1 MRGPT
6 RICTC
11 NSIYCNAFLIVFT
24 ILTVLSVPVSVHFEE
39 VFMRHNM
46 YPKFLIFLGVMLASA
61 FGVTATRAWAQD
73 PTPFINELSP
83 VSAHLDGPTFA
94 LTVRGTGFTSRATVD
109 WKVGA
114 NATALVTTFVS
125 GTELIAKIPSSLIT
139 TQATTQVWVRNADLA
154 PEIATSNVQFF
165 PITVPSPFPAF
176 TPIDLNGVLGNLPF
190 STVTGDF
197 NGDGNQDL
205 AVCSFGGVSILLGNG
220 DGSFTPA
227 PSLPSGSQPY
237 AIATG
242 DFNADGS
249 LDLAVPGGSAI
260 LIYLGNGDGTFTAAP
275 TLTIPG
281 AAFWGVVVGDFNRD
295 GKTDLVVTDPDSNAI
310 RTLLG
315 NGDGTFTQTQVVF
328 VGSGTDENQQLVM
341 GDFDGNGTL
350 DVAVLTNGQPVG
362 TVELGAI
369 TILLGQGDGSF
380 DRKTAFPAGYV
391 FLPQGDSTSLGVGD
405 FNNDGKLDLAV
416 SGCSTSTDCNV
427 LTTLIF
433 LGNGDGT
440 FSAKSS
446 SPVGGGTMSVGDIN
460 GDGILD
466 LAFPGHK
473 GVSFMLGNGNGTFTT
488 EFPPY
493 GEGYSL
499 SLVAADFNNDGRLDL
514 AAAGAISNNLV
525 TLLQQPPAL
534 TATPAEVNF
543 GSVQRGLGGFRD
555 VTLTNTSNATVNLAS
570 ITVSTP
576 GNDPRAFIVGN
587 SCPSSLAA
595 GGSCQVSIRFVAG
608 GGRPTAT
615 LKVSYGVFGSPLL
628 VPLSGQVK

>member
-1 MRGPT
+1 MHPT
-6 RICTC
+6 MHGK
-11 NSIYCNAFLIVFT
+11 L
-24 ILTVLSVPVSVHFEE
+24 
-39 VFMRHNM
+39 
-46 YPKFLIFLGVMLASA
+46 LIFLGTTLLPV
-61 FGVTATRAWAQD
+61 FGMIAPYAWAQN
-73 PTPFINELSP
+73 PTPYINELSP

-94 LTVRGTGFTSRATVD
+94 LTLRGAGFTSSTAVD
-109 WKVGA
+109 WKVGTT
-114 NATALVTTFVS
+114 ATALVTTFVS
-125 GTELIAKIPSSLIT
+125 STELIAKVPAALTT
-139 TQATTQVWVRNADLA
+139 TQATAQVWARNTDLP
-154 PEIATSNVQFF
+154 PENSTSNVQFF

-190 STVTGDF
+190 STVSGDF
-197 NGDGNQDL
+197 NGDGKQDL

-220 DGSFTPA
+220 DGSFHPA

-237 AIATG
+237 VIATG
-242 DFNADGS
+242 DFNGGGE
-249 LDLAVPGGSAI
+249 LDLVVVSETAL
-260 LIYLGNGDGTFTAAP
+260 LIFLGNGDGTFTAAP

-281 AAFWGVVVGDFNRD
+281 ASFWGVVVGDFNRD
-295 GKTDLVVTDPDSNAI
+295 GKTDLVVDDPQSNAI
-310 RTLLG
+310 RTLQG
-315 NGDGTFTQTQVVF
+315 NGDGTFTQTHVVF
-328 VGSGTDENQQLVM
+328 VGSGLDENQQLVM

-466 LAFPGHK
+466 LAFPGPK
-473 GVSFMLGNGNGTFTT
+473 GVSLMLGNGNGTFTT

-493 GEGYSL
+493 GEGFSL

-514 AAAGAISNNLV
+514 AAAGGISGDLV
-525 TLLQQPPAL
+525 TLLQQSPAL

-543 GSVQRGLGGFRD
+543 GQILMGFFAVRS
-555 VTLTNTSNATVNLAS
+555 VTLTNTSSAAVNLAS
-570 ITVSTP
+570 ITISTP
-576 GNDPRAFIVGN
+576 GNDPGDFIPD
-587 SCPSSLAA
+587 SMCPSALAA
-595 GGSCQVSIRFVAG
+595 GGTCEVSVRFVARG
-608 GGRPTAT
+608 GQASPTAT
-615 LKVSYGVFGSPLL
+615 LNVSYGVFGSPLL
-628 VPLSGQVK
+628 VPLSGEVKF